1 MLHSELLD
9 FVRHSVRSIWALEC
23 LLLLRRKAAAATL
36 DEIVAELRATPKLI
50 ERCLSQLEAA
60 GCIAR
65 DDGGAARYAPATR
78 HIAAMCDALETASVE
93 RPVALRDA
101 IAASHADDKLRNF
114 ADAFRF
120 KKDKDE

>member
-1 MLHSELLD
+1 MLDAELLD
-9 FVRHSVRSIWALEC
+9 FVRHSVRSIWALEV
-23 LLLLRRKAAAATL
+23 LLLLRRRAPAFASVDDL
-36 DEIVAELRATPKLI
+36 VVELRATSKLI
-50 ERCLSQLEAA
+50 ERCLAQLEAA

-65 DDGGAARYAPATR
+65 DDDGAGRYAPATR
-78 HIAAMCDALETASVE
+78 HIAQMGDALETASTE

-101 IAASHADDKLRNF
+101 IASSPTDNLRNF